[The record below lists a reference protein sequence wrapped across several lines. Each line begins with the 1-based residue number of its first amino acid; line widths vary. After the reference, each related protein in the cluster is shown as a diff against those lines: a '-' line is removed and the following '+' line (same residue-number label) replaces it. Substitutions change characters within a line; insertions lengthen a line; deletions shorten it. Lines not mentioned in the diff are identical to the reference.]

1 MNDITGFMACIAVL
15 FLALVV
21 YLQMRRID
29 FLQKQLD
36 SYSDLQQAQMRH
48 QFIILADAIFT
59 LDKRT
64 RT

>member
-21 YLQMRRID
+21 YLQMWRID

-48 QFIILADAIFT
+48 QFIMADAIFT

>member
-48 QFIILADAIFT
+48 QFVMADAIFA
-59 LDKRT
+59 LDERT